1 MSYCL
6 GMLLDGGLVFMSD
19 TRTNAGVDSIGS
31 YRKTFLFDKKDDRR
45 IVILVAG
52 NLAITQNVLSRLE
65 ECVEYEDPDHNIYE
79 ASSMFEVG
87 RIVGWAVREVFKEEG
102 EALRA
107 HNVDFTASFIVGG
120 QIDGRRMRLFNV
132 YSAGNFVEATEE
144 TPYFQIGETKY
155 GKPIIERVLTP
166 HTPIPEA
173 VKCGL
178 VSFDSTINSNLSVG
192 LPIDL
197 TIVPRDNL
205 LATESHLIGYDDP
218 YFNSIGKT
226 WGEGLRALFATLPN
240 PKWVR

>member
-6 GMLLDGGLVFMSD
+6 GMLLDAGLVFMSD
-19 TRTNAGVDSIGS
+19 TRTNAGVDNIASF
-31 YRKTFLFDKKDDRR
+31 RKTFVFDGQDDRR

-52 NLAITQNVLSRLE
+52 NLAITQNVVSRLE
-65 ECVEYEDPDHNIYE
+65 ERLEEDDPARSLY
-79 ASSMFEVG
+79 AAKSMFDVARLVG
-87 RIVGWAVREVFKEEG
+87 GAVREVFGEEG

-107 HNVDFTASFIVGG
+107 HHVDFSASFIVGG
-120 QIDGRRMRLFNV
+120 QIEGRRMRMFNV

-155 GKPIIERVLTP
+155 GKPIIERVLSRQTQ
-166 HTPIPEA
+166 IPEA

-197 TIVPRDNL
+197 TILPFNN
-205 LATESHLIGYDDP
+205 ATAMTQQRIEEDDP
-218 YFNSIGKT
+218 YFSGIGAH
-226 WGEGLRALFATLPN
+226 WGEGLREVFKTLPE
-240 PKWVR
+240 PEWVK